1 MLFIMYI
8 EDVKQKQQIKWPTI
22 SLSKKKQEGKH
33 TPEPA
38 ETSPQQ
44 EGGPLLF
51 FFLNESPY
59 E

>member
-38 ETSPQQ
+38 ETSPQLK
-44 EGGPLLF
+44 GALSCF
-51 FFLNESPY
+51 SF
-59 E
+59 